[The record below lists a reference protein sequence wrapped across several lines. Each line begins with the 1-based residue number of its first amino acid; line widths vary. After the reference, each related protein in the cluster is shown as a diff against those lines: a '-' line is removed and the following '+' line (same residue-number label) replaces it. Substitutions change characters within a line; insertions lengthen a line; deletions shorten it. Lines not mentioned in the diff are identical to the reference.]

1 MQVPLGVMLK
11 NENKH
16 EEMICVLH
24 RLMQFV
30 PAVSTEDGV
39 VDPDSGE
46 LVSIV
51 SHKFHSILCG
61 GDQLTAERIRGCKR
75 TRSNANKADD
85 KLQGII
91 PVVEDWHS
99 KVAVLKV

>member
-1 MQVPLGVMLK
+1 MLE

-24 RLMQFV
+24 RLIQFV
-30 PAVSTEDGV
+30 PAISTEDGV

-51 SHKFHSILCG
+51 SHKFYVGEI
-61 GDQLTAERIRGCKR
+61 
-75 TRSNANKADD
+75 N
-85 KLQGII
+85 
-91 PVVEDWHS
+91 
-99 KVAVLKV
+99 

>member
-1 MQVPLGVMLK
+1 
-11 NENKH
+11 
-16 EEMICVLH
+16 
-24 RLMQFV
+24 MQFV
-30 PAVSTEDGV
+30 TAISTANGV

-51 SHKFHSILCG
+51 SHKFHSILCE
-61 GDQLTAERIRGCKR
+61 GDQLTAERIRGCKM
-75 TRSNANKADD
+75 TSSNANKVDD

-99 KVAVLKV
+99 KVAALKV